1 MPCITATFSD
11 AQAGRGRCRHAHFP
25 PRRLDPK
32 RASDQLDRLY
42 RLAVVLCGSQHEAED
57 VVQDV
62 YVRILSRPRFLRRG
76 DDFAYLARCVR
87 NEISN
92 RRRRPA
98 RQPVSVALLDDEPD
112 HEAVNA
118 SADDIISAREVHE
131 AIRALPE
138 SFRDV
143 VVLVDV
149 AGLSY
154 RETADQ
160 LDIPVGTV
168 MSRLYRGRRDV
179 VRAVGDS

>member
-11 AQAGRGRCRHAHFP
+11 SKRSEGDADSAHFP

-92 RRRRPA
+92 RRRRARSVPA
-98 RQPVSVALLDDEPD
+98 SVALLDDEPD
-112 HEAVNA
+112 HESVSAG
-118 SADDIISAREVHE
+118 ADDILAARELHE
-131 AIRALPE
+131 AIRLLSE
-138 SFRDV
+138 TFRDV

-149 AGLSY
+149 TGLSY
-154 RETADQ
+154 RETAE
-160 LDIPVGTV
+160 
-168 MSRLYRGRRDV
+168 
-179 VRAVGDS
+179 

>member
-1 MPCITATFSD
+1 MPCLTATFSD
-11 AQAGRGRCRHAHFP
+11 FRGDEGDADNAHLA
-25 PRRLDPK
+25 PRRLDAA

-92 RRRRPA
+92 RRRRA
-98 RQPVSVALLDDEPD
+98 RSAPVSVALLDDEPD
-112 HEAVNA
+112 HEAVTA
-118 SADDIISAREVHE
+118 GADDVIRAREIHE

-179 VRAVGDS
+179 VRMVEGG

>member
-11 AQAGRGRCRHAHFP
+11 SRRSEGDADSAHFP

-42 RLAVVLCGSQHEAED
+42 RLAVVLCGSKHEAED

-92 RRRRPA
+92 RRRRA
-98 RQPVSVALLDDEPD
+98 RSGPVSVALLDDEPD
-112 HEAVNA
+112 HEAVTA
-118 SADDIISAREVHE
+118 TADDIISAREVHE

-138 SFRDV
+138 SFRGV
-143 VVLVDV
+143 VVPVDG

-154 RETADQ
+154 REAAEQ

-168 MSRLYRGRRDV
+168 MSRLYRGRRHV
-179 VRAVGDS
+179 VRTVDPG

>member
-1 MPCITATFSD
+1 MPCITATFPESSFREESD
-11 AQAGRGRCRHAHFP
+11 ADSVLFP
-25 PRRLDPK
+25 PRRLDPA
-32 RASDQLDRLY
+32 RAGDQLDRLY

-57 VVQDV
+57 IVQDV

-92 RRRRPA
+92 RRRRT
-98 RQPVSVALLDDEPD
+98 RSQPVSVALLDDEPD
-112 HEAVNA
+112 HEAVTA
-118 SADDIISAREVHE
+118 SADDVINAREVHE

-149 AGLSY
+149 A
-154 RETADQ
+154 
-160 LDIPVGTV
+160 
-168 MSRLYRGRRDV
+168 
-179 VRAVGDS
+179 

>member
-11 AQAGRGRCRHAHFP
+11 ARRGEGDADYDHFP
-25 PRRLDPK
+25 PRRLDPV

-92 RRRRPA
+92 RRRRA
-98 RQPVSVALLDDEPD
+98 RSGPVSVALLDDEPD
-112 HEAVNA
+112 HEAVTA
-118 SADDIISAREVHE
+118 SADDVISAREVHE

-154 RETADQ
+154 REAAEQ

-179 VRAVGDS
+179 VRMVGAE

>member
-1 MPCITATFSD
+1 MPCITATFADSRRDEGD
-11 AQAGRGRCRHAHFP
+11 ADSAHFP

-92 RRRRPA
+92 RRRRT
-98 RQPVSVALLDDEPD
+98 RSQPVSVALLDDEPD
-112 HEAVNA
+112 HESVNA
-118 SADDIISAREVHE
+118 SADDIMSARAVHE

-154 RETADQ
+154 REAADQ

-179 VRAVGDS
+179 VRTVDPG

>member
-1 MPCITATFSD
+1 MPCITATFSNARRGEGD
-11 AQAGRGRCRHAHFP
+11 ADYSHFP
-25 PRRLDPK
+25 PRRLDPV

-42 RLAVVLCGSQHEAED
+42 RLAVVLCRSQHEAED

-92 RRRRPA
+92 RRRRA
-98 RQPVSVALLDDEPD
+98 RSAPVSVALLDDEPD
-112 HEAVNA
+112 HLALTA
-118 SADDIISAREVHE
+118 GADDILAARAVHE

-138 SFRDV
+138 TFRDV

-154 RETADQ
+154 REAAEQ

-179 VRAVGDS
+179 VRMVGSE